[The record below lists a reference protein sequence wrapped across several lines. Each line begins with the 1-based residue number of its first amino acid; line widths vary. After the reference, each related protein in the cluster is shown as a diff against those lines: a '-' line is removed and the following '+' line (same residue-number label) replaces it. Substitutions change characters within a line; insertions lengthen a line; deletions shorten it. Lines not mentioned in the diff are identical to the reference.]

1 MQKKKVLLLANETS
15 GVNSA
20 VNEMFEIVKQLS
32 LRNCLVTVYPIVPK
46 EGLVS
51 EDILL
56 SEAENYDVIACVG
69 GDGTLNH
76 LINTIMHMGLHKT
89 IGYFPTGSTND
100 FFKSL
105 NQGKNLSLKQ
115 KCRAVSDGKV
125 FAYDV
130 GKINEEY
137 FNYVAAFGAFTKVSY
152 DTPQDLKNAIGYGAY
167 VLNVIGNIPE
177 GLSYRQHVKY
187 TCNGVTDEGDFIFGA
202 VSNTRSVAGVQ
213 SKLISNSA
221 LDDGEFEVILI
232 SAPNNLLDVNVI
244 LNKMLSGNTDDTHII
259 KLTASSI
266 TFEFDEEVIWTL
278 DGEESRPG
286 KTADITCCNKA
297 VNMLIHR

>member
-1 MQKKKVLLLANETS
+1 M
-15 GVNSA
+15 
-20 VNEMFEIVKQLS
+20 
-32 LRNCLVTVYPIVPK
+32 
-46 EGLVS
+46 
-51 EDILL
+51 
-56 SEAENYDVIACVG
+56 
-69 GDGTLNH
+69 
-76 LINTIMHMGLHKT
+76 
-89 IGYFPTGSTND
+89 
-100 FFKSL
+100 
-105 NQGKNLSLKQ
+105 
-115 KCRAVSDGKV
+115 
-125 FAYDV
+125 
-130 GKINEEY
+130 
-137 FNYVAAFGAFTKVSY
+137 
-152 DTPQDLKNAIGYGAY
+152 
-167 VLNVIGNIPE
+167 
-177 GLSYRQHVKY
+177 
-187 TCNGVTDEGDFIFGA
+187 TDEGDFIFGA

-278 DGEESRPG
+278 DGEESRPS